1 MAFAEANMEKLHYAV
16 MGRELV
22 NRKVFTRGEVEVASE
37 KPSFKNALNEIEK
50 MGIEKFASAVE
61 AMRKNG
67 EPRERSIGEM
77 FAADPANLVALVSRH
92 GRKSA

>member
-1 MAFAEANMEKLHYAV
+1 MAFAEANLEKLHAAV

-22 NRKVFTRGEVEVASE
+22 NKKVFTSGEVEVASQ
-37 KPSFKNALNEIEK
+37 KPSFKSALKEIEE

-77 FAADPANLVALVSRH
+77 FAADPAHLVGLVSRH